1 MKIVTM
7 CRQGLVRSVA
17 LADVLKMHFRPVDV
31 IPIGHF
37 ANSAAT
43 IAMLSGWADR
53 IVVME
58 THYKKHVPLEFHDK
72 VLICDVGPD
81 KDNPQGSKTPKLIT
95 QCWQWVRAFS
105 SELGIEEH
113 QERL

>member
-37 ANSAAT
+37 ANSTET
-43 IAMLSGWADR
+43 IRMLCAWADR

-58 THYKKHVPLEFHDK
+58 SHYKQHVPEEYQGK
-72 VLICDVGPD
+72 VLVCDVGPD
-81 KDNPQGSKTPKLIT
+81 VNNPQGSKTPKLIK
-95 QCWQWVRAFS
+95 QVWDWVRVHADT
-105 SELGIEEH
+105 LGVQEH

>member
-7 CRQGLVRSVA
+7 CRQGLVQSVA

-37 ANSAAT
+37 ANSAET
-43 IAMLSGWADR
+43 IQMLCKWADR

-58 THYKKHVPLEFHDK
+58 THYKKHVPSEFHDK

-81 KDNPQGSKTPKLIT
+81 KDNPQGSKTPKLIA
-95 QCWQWVRAFS
+95 QCWQWARAFS